1 MALVVLLRGINVGSH
16 RTFQPSVLAKQL
28 KHLDAVNIGAAGTF
42 LIRRPIAFNATI
54 FNTRNA
60 TVQFTDPMD
69 QTITNSQYLSS
80 GVNGDGP
87 DNMEPARRQPH
98 NAGFGAAT
106 GALGM
111 RTIQM

>member
-1 MALVVLLRGINVGSH
+1 MGITSSYDPATHCV
-16 RTFQPSVLAKQL
+16 
-28 KHLDAVNIGAAGTF
+28 
-42 LIRRPIAFNATI
+42 ATI

-60 TVQFTDPMD
+60 TVQFTDPID

-87 DNMEPARRQPH
+87 DNMDPARRQPY

-111 RTIQM
+111 RTIQMQVRLQF